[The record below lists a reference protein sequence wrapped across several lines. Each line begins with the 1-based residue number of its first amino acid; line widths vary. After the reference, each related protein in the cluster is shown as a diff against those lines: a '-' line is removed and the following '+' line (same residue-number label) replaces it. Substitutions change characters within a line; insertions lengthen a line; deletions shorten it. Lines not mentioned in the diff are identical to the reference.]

1 MLPGSAITVVE
12 PTVTVS
18 IASGPF
24 VMVTPLQAG
33 FAESTNPQDALAESH
48 VMVQP
53 SAAASDEVPVCAKYM
68 KGWI

>member
-1 MLPGSAITVVE
+1 
-12 PTVTVS
+12 
-18 IASGPF
+18 
-24 VMVTPLQAG
+24 MVTPLQAG

-53 SAAASDEVPVCAKYM
+53 SAAASDEVPVCAKNM